1 MSQELDPL
9 TSLINSPSV
18 EPLEKGEPKSSAT
31 NITPELKDLLESPS
45 STPLSAGGPGSV
57 AGKYENL
64 SLQYREPIANYIDY
78 GVPLAAG
85 YDWDEIRARN
95 QGVGEKLG
103 RGLVKMGVTA
113 AGSAIES
120 TIGFVAGLGSMAS
133 GGTYADNAVGRTV
146 DKTNE
151 WFRENLPHYYTQAE
165 MSPDRNILD
174 TIGTANFWTD
184 KFANGLGYSLGSIAT
199 AYLTGGT
206 GLMSKGITLGAS
218 NILSRAAAG
227 SKMALTGETLKN
239 IYSASKMIQ
248 SGTKLADA
256 ATKYGRA
263 ATALNAAS
271 YLEMGVMMSL
281 GEASV
286 EAREKSG
293 QFRDE
298 ATQKWQEQNPGMEM
312 PEDVRSGIEESARAL
327 ENSVLVAN
335 LAVLTPTNL
344 FAFGKMLKKGRM
356 ATDAATYNVVKEG
369 EKIVQSL
376 PKTGF
381 GKAMYRGNQIASPV
395 YQNALNEALQEGA
408 QFMIGDAGIDYFK
421 NKLDTG
427 QADLIQSLNKGLSNT
442 FGTAD
447 GVESM
452 VLGALTGGGMGV
464 AGTTFGNDKR
474 ARNIKQANTDK
485 LLQIYNSGVFKD
497 FIGSAEA
504 KKDMHETIIG
514 IELANKTG
522 NYEVAEQLRLSLVG
536 AYALRMHNLGAL
548 DLAFEQLDDLAALP
562 EEEFKKAAGFALDK
576 SVKEQTNNKSQ
587 TEIVDDIKKEMTKMI
602 KLNDKIDNIL
612 QLTESNPS
620 PLRQLFESAEEKQNR
635 QFNKSYNQKIKN
647 LLLNNMIGIDT
658 LDSRIDENFAKLQ
671 ELSPILKSL
680 DKNSLVAS
688 VKRNKIE
695 VDAQGNIK
703 LPSSLAD
710 TEVTTPQDIANQ
722 KVDNEYVT
730 TLARAFEEAS
740 NLNQLDAI
748 DFQNTFTNFLVG
760 IKSRENAIAAFNELI
775 TSPAKRDI
783 EIAKKDAAKKQAA
796 VKHATDDANELIKNA
811 QTSKELDELV
821 NINLLSP
828 ELVQVLKKKQDELIK
843 QEAKLEKE
851 YQDLPLDVLEE
862 LMADIESIEEESPQ
876 RAVALT
882 NVYTAK
888 TKKKTSEQ
896 VEAEGGKTDEELAK
910 EKEAK
915 EALKKLEGTSSEQ
928 VPGTI
933 NATPYI
939 NNIELK
945 SPDARLL
952 TINGIEYVNNELNP
966 LDAIQYSIETIS
978 WDVNEPT
985 VSTDAKA
992 DIERRRQEELTTFDP
1007 MQDKTFAKLIAK
1019 ETSLRS
1025 SYALTPAESLK
1036 NQLEATEKAT
1046 IQRGEE
1052 LGAEINAKY
1061 DAELAA
1067 LEGGQQTTTQQTTTE
1082 GKEEVTVT
1090 GVKLSTPEG
1099 QEVLFDVNSHGP
1111 IALEIAEVI
1120 LTAQSSE
1127 GTEDTLGKS
1136 EVEINE
1142 EIEKY
1147 LNALALKLEKLSKT
1161 FEELGNIKDVS
1172 LSVLETTNVNL
1183 KLALDNFFLVKS
1195 QITNAYHRR
1204 GLSKQDLDKDQNI
1217 IKLNKSIKELQ
1228 TIKKEV
1234 EKEIR
1239 SRKQLEDKV
1248 DPEQLQAQ
1256 PITEQEENDY
1266 QHRIGQL
1273 QAEIDGLNNEI
1284 IGYNNTI
1291 ELGFGSPE
1299 TIEAYKEE
1307 VELIKTSKDLAQR
1320 NLNTLISEYENRKSG
1335 KTGPKV
1341 PSIQRTPQ
1349 PTEEQGVGGQSEI
1362 DSSLPQQEELDVNKI
1377 ADEIE
1382 EQAAE
1387 YYDPDT
1393 DYEDDFEDDDIG
1405 TSDVR
1410 VNVNPIE
1417 PLYGEAE
1424 MSTETDTD
1432 TTVADIRLIKPEHEY
1447 LGDEYKA
1454 VIADSNGELIT
1465 PIRNKPGT
1473 LESIVQ
1479 LPIAP
1484 WLLTNND
1491 IVPNG
1496 TQVEFEFD
1504 KNDPNFVKANYP
1516 ETEKWKHIPI
1526 YVGVITATGKK
1537 IRVGLLANYNDA
1549 RVLPGE
1555 TRKEM
1560 YAANLAGKTVTS
1572 SIISKEAY
1580 NDEII
1585 NVKLSN
1591 GESYYYNILDY
1602 SANPTIGI
1610 AVPENGQPTY
1620 TVVSGDLDVDLT
1632 GAQVNEYDLGQ
1643 VVMVVDTPNG
1653 GKKHIKLRT
1662 ASMTTAGLT
1671 AVRNAIMNNDHNRV
1685 TEIVGFNKTTEKA
1698 DILRGGS
1705 TDLIFQD
1712 FLGQGEDQVV
1722 IYTFYIPAAESYI
1735 RINAE
1740 QLHRLFAGDSNPKF
1754 SFVEVV
1760 KGEKGG
1766 SDFVSSD
1773 RKDQKHFVS
1782 DIEKA
1787 FLQAIANRKYNV
1799 RKESFQVTKDY
1810 TNPVNP
1816 EKVYPGGYL
1825 QYITDPNAIPDIKQ
1839 NGHKSILSMDKK
1851 VNRVKS
1857 VYYNVGINFGEIKI
1871 DGKTTAVPITT
1882 AKSSSTA
1889 SIAPAPIPF
1898 DNSYEVDENLTDDE
1912 FEDDDEYDTTNDLLG
1927 DDVEAQEIERLEEQI
1942 DEDEDT
1948 YEYTEDNVISP
1959 ELQRAQDIGRINLV
1973 TEEDA
1978 EMTAASPKNEGLS
1991 GSIAVAED
1999 PTIIDPLQNVLDNIQ
2014 GHFAED
2020 LEKDPITGEDKFY
2033 IVNGQRHQRITN
2045 ISSDP
2050 FTGTQEQKDQSSARG
2065 TATHDLVENILLGKP
2080 YNKPS
2085 NFSAVAFLQFIEQS
2099 NKIKALLAKR
2109 GEKIIAVETKIYDS
2123 THSFAGKFDIL
2134 VKNKKGVYKLIDV
2147 KTGTPNGLIYYN
2159 KPYKDPKTGATTKAK
2174 RQTHGTQLSLYAYAI
2189 NGRANDAGL
2198 KVRIEEGEV
2207 WYVPMTSDD
2216 TGKVTNIQDFKV
2228 IPFTL
2233 NRNINKLLE
2242 GSVTFEEQTKT
2253 TDPTIKANTTNSK
2266 KAATTTAKKGT
2277 IKTEPKAGEWM
2288 KGSVEDAGIK
2298 SAILKGVIDAAG
2310 VVDIKKA
2317 MGKTITEEEAQEIIN
2332 KILEN
2337 NC

>member
-18 EPLEKGEPKSSAT
+18 EPLEKGEPKSSHT
-31 NITPELKDLLESPS
+31 NTTPELKNLLESPS
-45 STPLSAGGPGSV
+45 HAPLSAGGPGSV

-64 SLQYREPIANYIDY
+64 SLQYKEPIANYIDY

-85 YDWDEIRARN
+85 FDWDEIRARN
-95 QGVGEKLG
+95 QGVGQKLG

-113 AGSAIES
+113 VGAVAEN

-133 GGTYADNAVGRTV
+133 GGTYADNPVGRTV

-165 MSPDRNILD
+165 MSPDREILD
-174 TIGTANFWTD
+174 TMGTANFWTD

-199 AYLTGGT
+199 GYLTGGA

-248 SGTKLADA
+248 SGTKLTDA

-298 ATQKWQEQNPGMEM
+298 AAQKWQEQNPGMEM

-356 ATDAATYNVVKEG
+356 ATDAATYDVVREG

-381 GKAMYRGNQIASPV
+381 GKAMYRGNQIAGPV
-395 YQNALNEALQEGA
+395 YQNALNEAFQEGA
-408 QFMIGDAGIDYFK
+408 QFLIGDAGIDYFK

-452 VLGALTGGGMGV
+452 VLGALTGGGMGI

-504 KKDMHETIIG
+504 KKDMLETIHG

-522 NYEVAEQLRLSLVG
+522 NYEMAEQLRLSLVG

-576 SVKEQTNNKSQ
+576 SVKEQTNNKTQ
-587 TEIVDDIKKEMTKMI
+587 TEIVDDIKKEMTKMV
-602 KLNDKIDNIL
+602 KLNDRIDNIL
-612 QLTESNPS
+612 QLTEPNPS
-620 PLRQLFESAEEKQNR
+620 LLKKLFESPEEKQNR
-635 QFNKSYNQKIKN
+635 QFNKSYNQKVKN

-658 LDSRIDENFAKLQ
+658 LDSRIDENFARLQ
-671 ELSPILKSL
+671 ELSPVLKNL

-695 VDAQGNIK
+695 VDEQGNIK
-703 LPSSLAD
+703 LPTTLAT
-710 TEVTTPQDIANQ
+710 TEVTTPQDVANQ
-722 KVDNEYVT
+722 KIDNEYVT
-730 TLARAFEEAS
+730 TLARAEEEAQS
-740 NLNQLDAI
+740 LNQLDAT
-748 DFQNTFTNFLVG
+748 DFTNTFNNFIVG
-760 IKSRENAIAAFNELI
+760 IKLRENAIAAFNELI
-775 TSPAKRDI
+775 TSPTKRDI
-783 EIAKKDAAKKQAA
+783 EIARKDAAKKQAA

-828 ELVQVLKKKQDELIK
+828 ELVQALKKKQDELIK

-896 VEAEGGKTDEELAK
+896 IEAEGGKTDEELAK
-910 EKEAK
+910 EREAK

-966 LDAIQYSIETIS
+966 LDAIQYSIETMS
-978 WDVNEPT
+978 WDVNETPK
-985 VSTDAKA
+985 SS
-992 DIERRRQEELTTFDP
+992 
-1007 MQDKTFAKLIAK
+1007 KLNKVNNKIN
-1019 ETSLRS
+1019 SLIFE
-1025 SYALTPAESLK
+1025 P
-1036 NQLEATEKAT
+1036 EATSTE
-1046 IQRGEE
+1046 
-1052 LGAEINAKY
+1052 NV
-1061 DAELAA
+1061 
-1067 LEGGQQTTTQQTTTE
+1067 QTTTE

-1136 EVEINE
+1136 EIEINE

-1217 IKLNKSIKELQ
+1217 IELNKSIKELQ

-1273 QAEIDGLNNEI
+1273 RAEIDGLNNEI

-1349 PTEEQGVGGQSEI
+1349 PTEEQGVGGQSEV

-1410 VNVNPIE
+1410 VNVNPVE
-1417 PLYGEAE
+1417 SLYGEAE

-1454 VIADSNGELIT
+1454 VIANSDGSLVV
-1465 PIRNKPGT
+1465 PMRNIPGNPN
-1473 LESIVQ
+1473 SIVQ

-1504 KNDPNFVKANYP
+1504 PNDPNFVKANYP

-1526 YVGVITATGKK
+1526 YVGVITTTGKK

-1560 YAANLAGKTVTS
+1560 YAAYVSGKTVTS

-1591 GESYYYNILDY
+1591 GESYYYNILEY

-1610 AVPENGQPTY
+1610 APENGQPTY
-1620 TVVSGDLDVDLT
+1620 TVVNGDLDVDLT

-1799 RKESFQVTKDY
+1799 RKESFQVTENY

-1825 QYITDPNAIPDIKQ
+1825 EYITDPNAIPDIEQ

-1851 VNRVKS
+1851 VNRANS
-1857 VYYNVGINFGEIKI
+1857 VYYNVGINFGEIKV

-1898 DNSYEVDENLTDDE
+1898 DNSYEVDENLEDDE
-1912 FEDDDEYDTTNDLLG
+1912 FDDDEYDTTNDLLG

-2080 YNKPS
+2080 YSKPS

-2109 GEKIIAVETKIYDS
+2109 GEKIVAVETKIYDS

-2134 VKNKKGVYKLIDV
+2134 VKNKKGVYKLIDI
-2147 KTGTPNGLIYYN
+2147 KTGTPNGLTYYN

-2198 KVRIEEGEV
+2198 KVKIEEGEV
-2207 WYVPMTSDD
+2207 WYIPMTSDD
-2216 TGKVTNIQDFKV
+2216 AGKVTNIQDFKV

-2277 IKTEPKAGEWM
+2277 TKTKPKAGEWVE
-2288 KGSVEDAGIK
+2288 GSIEDAGIT
-2298 SAILKGVIDAAG
+2298 AAVMAGAIDATG
-2310 VVDIKKA
+2310 VMSIMKTQ
-2317 MGKTITEEEAQEIIN
+2317 GKTITEEQAQEMID
-2332 KILEN
+2332 KILKD